1 MKIIL
6 RLALMLSI
14 ITIFSQAACENKLF
28 SFSVADSS
36 KAHITIKNILDNIA
50 ENCSVSIIYEDEQA
64 KEKTSKAVSN
74 LNIKNYTLEEL
85 LHLLLNENNLF
96 YTLQNNILKIS
107 YLKTKSFYID
117 YVSFTT
123 RKSTTNKVIKTGS
136 GSSDS
141 GSDFTTMDFTSEF
154 KFWSKIQNE
163 INSILQRESEV
174 GKTPM
179 SPLVNQ
185 DAGIIT
191 VTGTLKQLNAV
202 EKYLKIIS
210 KRMHKQILIEAKIIE
225 VQFNKNRTTGI
236 DWSQFQLGINA
247 GSDALRSRSAGVLTN
262 TLKKPNYLIGY
273 NFSMSGLMNFLKTQ
287 GDVKIVS
294 NPKIMTLNNQ
304 PAVINVGTEINYRY
318 DSGSTTTTSSGG
330 TTTTPNYETDST
342 FVGVTLDITP
352 QVTKDN
358 YIILKINP
366 VVSDV
371 ADRHVDANGV
381 PFLAPDI
388 KIKQLSSLVMVKDN
402 SKILIGG
409 LISKKDGITDTS
421 VPLLSKIP
429 LIGNAFKSSSKNIQ
443 ESELII
449 VIVPHIVN
457 NSTTPT
463 LKKYEQNKRF
473 RDELK

>member
-1 MKIIL
+1 MKII
-6 RLALMLSI
+6 RLI
-14 ITIFSQAACENKLF
+14 IFISLFATLSQAACENKLF
-28 SFSVADSS
+28 SFSVGNSVSS
-36 KAHITIKNILDNIA
+36 QITIKNILDNIA
-50 ENCSVSIIYEDEQA
+50 DSCGISLIYQDSKA
-64 KEKTSKAVSN
+64 KEKVSKPVSN
-74 LNIKNYTLEEL
+74 LNVKNYTLDEL
-85 LHLLLNENNLF
+85 LHLLLSDNNLF
-96 YTLQNNILKIS
+96 YAFDNNILKIS

-123 RKSTTNKVIKTGS
+123 RKSSTNKVIKTGS
-136 GSSDS
+136 GNSDS
-141 GSDFTTMDFTSEF
+141 GSDSTTMDFTSEF

-163 INSILQRESEV
+163 INSILNRQSED
-174 GKTPM
+174 GETPM
-179 SPLVNQ
+179 PPLVNQ
-185 DAGIIT
+185 DAGIVT
-191 VTGTLKQLNAV
+191 VTGTVKELNAV

-210 KRMHKQILIEAKIIE
+210 QRMHKQILIEAKIIE

-236 DWSQFQLGINA
+236 DWSKFQLGLN
-247 GSDALRSRSAGVLTN
+247 GSSNALRSRSGGILTN
-262 TLKKPNYLIGY
+262 TLKKPDYLVGY
-273 NFSMSGLMNFLKTQ
+273 SFTMSGLLDFLKTQ

-304 PAVINVGTEINYRY
+304 PAVINVGTEVNYRY

-342 FVGVTLDITP
+342 FVGVTLDIIP

-366 VVSDV
+366 VVSDI

-402 SKILIGG
+402 AKILIGG
-409 LISKKDGITDTS
+409 LISKKDGVTDTS
-421 VPLLSKIP
+421 VPLLSSIP
-429 LIGNAFKSSSKNIQ
+429 IIGNAFKSSAKNDQ

-449 VIVPHIVN
+449 VIIPHIVN
-457 NSTTPT
+457 NSITPT
-463 LKKYEQNKRF
+463 IKKYEQDKRF

>member
-1 MKIIL
+1 MKQIL
-6 RLALMLSI
+6 RWI
-14 ITIFSQAACENKLF
+14 ITAGLFITLSQAACENKLF
-28 SFSVADSS
+28 SFSIGNSS
-36 KAHITIKNILDNIA
+36 TSQITIKNILDNIA
-50 ENCSVSIIYEDEQA
+50 GSCGISLIYQDDKA
-64 KEKTSKAVSN
+64 KEKVKKPVSN
-74 LNIKNYTLEEL
+74 LNVKNYTLEEL
-85 LHLLLNENNLF
+85 LHLLLSDNNLF
-96 YTLQNNILKIS
+96 YTLDNDILKVS
-107 YLKTKSFYID
+107 YLKTKSYYID

-123 RKSTTNKVIKTGS
+123 RKSSTNKVIKTGS
-136 GSSDS
+136 GNSDS
-141 GSDFTTMDFTSEF
+141 GSDSTTMDFTSEF

-163 INSILQRESEV
+163 INSILNRQSEQ
-174 GKTPM
+174 GETPM
-179 SPLVNQ
+179 PALVNQ

-191 VTGTLKQLNAV
+191 VTGTPKELNAV

-210 KRMHKQILIEAKIIE
+210 QRMHKQILIEAKIIE

-236 DWSQFQLGINA
+236 DWSQFQLGLN
-247 GSDALRSRSAGVLTN
+247 GSSDAQRSRVNGLLTN
-262 TLKKPNYLIGY
+262 TLKKPNYLVGY
-273 NFSMSGLMNFLKTQ
+273 NFTMTGLLNFLKTQ

-352 QVTKDN
+352 QVTKN
-358 YIILKINP
+358 GYIILKINP
-366 VVSDV
+366 VVSDI

-402 SKILIGG
+402 AKILIGG
-409 LISKKDGITDTS
+409 LISKKDGVTDTS
-421 VPLLSKIP
+421 VPLLSSIP
-429 LIGNAFKSSSKNIQ
+429 IIGNAFKSSAKNIQ

-449 VIVPHIVN
+449 VIVPHIIN
-457 NSTTPT
+457 NSITPT
-463 LKKYEQNKRF
+463 IKKYEQDKRF
-473 RDELK
+473 KDELK